1 MATLFI
7 ERVAKYGG
15 HIGRLF
21 WHSQMTGGG
30 AA

>member
-7 ERVAKYGG
+7 ERVTEYGS

-21 WHSQMTGGG
+21 WHSQTTGGG